1 MVNTSML
8 SRQPTQLDYADST
21 KFVFKINKLPL
32 VEFFTTQINLP
43 GISLGDVVI
52 PTPFKE
58 LPVQG
63 HTLTYENLEIQF
75 IIDESFKNYIELHQ
89 WLVGIGFPKARTQF
103 ESFRQSNSD
112 AFPTANSTKGEATNP
127 GSPTSASATFGDATL
142 IITSSKNNPLVEVRF
157 SDLYPVSL
165 GAIQFNQ
172 QESDVTYL
180 TTTCTF
186 SYKLYEI
193 FTL

>member
-58 LPVQG
+58 IPVQG
-63 HTLTYENLEIQF
+63 HTLTYENLEVTF
-75 IIDESFKNYIELHQ
+75 LVDEKLQNYREVHD
-89 WLVGIGFPKARTQF
+89 WMVGIGFPQARTQY
-103 ESFRQSNSD
+103 SGLRQEGD
-112 AFPTANSTKGEATNP
+112 QI
-127 GSPTSASATFGDATL
+127 SPAQGKQAGQEGVSGMFSDATL
-142 IITSSKNNPLVEVRF
+142 TILSNKKQKQIN
-157 SDLYPVSL
+157 
-165 GAIQFNQ
+165 
-172 QESDVTYL
+172 L
-180 TTTCTF
+180 TTYMKC
-186 SYKLYEI
+186 
-193 FTL
+193 